1 MVAQHTGQYD
11 DDLTVGA
18 EEYKESFST
27 DFVDLFEPLGDDD
40 APIAKLKTIILS
52 IDWEITDDILDQLN
66 VELLD
71 LKDVWSGN
79 KINLI
84 YVQALEK
91 IGRYIYSE
99 KAHSHPSAIKLL
111 LAFYYNLEKIVSS
124 DSMTEEQKKQ
134 LLLQD
139 IKKFDHFKAQV
150 DSAREKKDSGAQP
163 HAQPAIGVSAA
174 EDSSFFQE
182 QLKSLTALKASV
194 VAIDGKI
201 REQELVQLSQE
212 VSRLEK
218 IFNESKAKLILLQ
231 GLGALAN
238 YILLNK
244 SSAHPEAFK
253 LLHSFY
259 QGLERI
265 HAEVLSVDQEK
276 AILVAEVQKFKAFKA
291 LIATIATEV
300 VVAADDSEPA
310 EDDEDK
316 DESGDIDI
324 TPAFADMPADSR
336 GFRDDSEPL
345 RNDINNRLA
354 SFFGEKEAEAAE
366 PLVEVSDQTANIVS
380 EDCGIDSR
388 LDSLFGEDE
397 AVESGAEASDLALS
411 GVNVETEEDDD
422 SNEMALPVQRGKLAP
437 ALVDISEQ
445 SLYAAEEAS
454 PQSPPPAS
462 FNHEP
467 FIPGLDVESDAD
479 DDSEEA
485 ALPFDHQGVAP
496 ALVFSDEEYGFR
508 ESEFAADPDEGE
520 SDLED
525 RLDSFFGP
533 EITESIQDNIPQA
546 IADEESGPAIMSA
559 SLRPELEEEPAPE
572 ILGSDEEESPVTS
585 ESERAE
591 EQELLGAETS
601 VDTYEFTPIV
611 TDILFDEVAEEKPAS
626 VGKDLEVVF
635 EPVGD
640 DVEVDELPLEIGDKA
655 ADPGSAA
662 TRASLAALHDSIAAI
677 LVKKYDAGF
686 SLFFTEINNL
696 YQSRQAQHI
705 NNIFLQLLETVG
717 RYIETYRERAD
728 LESLSLFQSLDHNL
742 EHVFEPTAS
751 NNSERQQILFEET
764 GKVLLW
770 QQRLIFSLAA
780 QPGREEE

>member
-18 EEYKESFST
+18 DEYKESFST

-66 VELLD
+66 AELLD

-99 KAHSHPSAIKLL
+99 KAHSHPNAIKLL

-124 DSMTEEQKKQ
+124 GSMTEEQKKQ

-150 DSAREKKDSGAQP
+150 DPAREKKDSGDEP
-163 HAQPAIGVSAA
+163 
-174 EDSSFFQE
+174 QE
-182 QLKSLTALKASV
+182 QLKSLTALKAIV

-238 YILLNK
+238 YILSNK
-244 SSAHPEAFK
+244 SSAHPDSFK

-265 HAEVLSVDQEK
+265 QAEVLSADQEK
-276 AILVAEVQKFKAFKA
+276 DILVAEVQKFKAFKA
-291 LIATIATEV
+291 LIATIAAEV

-310 EDDEDK
+310 EDDEDNA
-316 DESGDIDI
+316 ESGDI

-354 SFFGEKEAEAAE
+354 SFFGEKEAETAE
-366 PLVEVSDQTANIVS
+366 QLVEVSDQTANIVP
-380 EDCGIDSR
+380 EDFGIDSR

-397 AVESGAEASDLALS
+397 EAEPGVEASDLALS
-411 GVNVETEEDDD
+411 GVDVETEEDDD

-454 PQSPPPAS
+454 AQPPPAS

-467 FIPGLDVESDAD
+467 VIPGLDVESDAD

-485 ALPFDHQGVAP
+485 ALPLDHQGVAP

-533 EITESIQDNIPQA
+533 EITESIQGNIPQA
-546 IADEESGPAIMSA
+546 IADEESGPAIISE
-559 SLRPELEEEPAPE
+559 SLRPEQEEESAPE
-572 ILGSDEEESPVTS
+572 ILGSDEEEIPVTA
-585 ESERAE
+585 EFELVE
-591 EQELLGAETS
+591 EQEFGTETS
-601 VDTYEFTPIV
+601 VDTYEFAPIV
-611 TDILFDEVAEEKPAS
+611 TEILSDEVAEEKPAVS
-626 VGKDLEVVF
+626 KDLEVVF
-635 EPVGD
+635 APVGD
-640 DVEVDELPLEIGDKA
+640 DVEVDELPLIGEIA
-655 ADPGSAA
+655 ADPGNAA
-662 TRASLAALHDSIAAI
+662 ARESLAALHDSIASI

-742 EHVFEPTAS
+742 ELVFDPTARK
-751 NNSERQQILFEET
+751 NDERQQVLFEET

>member
-18 EEYKESFST
+18 DEYKESFST

-66 VELLD
+66 AELQD

-99 KAHSHPSAIKLL
+99 KAHSHPNAIKLL

-124 DSMTEEQKKQ
+124 GSMTEEQKKQ

-150 DSAREKKDSGAQP
+150 DPAREKKDFGAQP

-174 EDSSFFQE
+174 EDSSFSRE
-182 QLKSLTALKASV
+182 QLKTLTNLKAIVS
-194 VAIDGKI
+194 AIDGKI
-201 REQELVQLSQE
+201 REKELAQLSQE

-238 YILLNK
+238 YLLLNK
-244 SSAHPEAFK
+244 SSAHPDAFK
-253 LLHSFY
+253 LLLSFY

-265 HAEVLSVDQEK
+265 HAEVLSTDQEK

-291 LIATIATEV
+291 LIATIAAEV
-300 VVAADDSEPA
+300 VVAAGDSEPA
-310 EDDEDK
+310 EDDEDNE
-316 DESGDIDI
+316 ESGDI

-345 RNDINNRLA
+345 RNDINKRLA
-354 SFFGEKEAEAAE
+354 TFFGEKEAETAE
-366 PLVEVSDQTANIVS
+366 QVVAVLDRTANIVS
-380 EDCGIDSR
+380 EEFDVDSR
-388 LDSLFGEDE
+388 LDSLFGEE
-397 AVESGAEASDLALS
+397 EEVEPGAEASDLALS
-411 GVNVETEEDDD
+411 GVDVETAEDDD
-422 SNEMALPVQRGKLAP
+422 SDEMALPVQRGKLAP
-437 ALVDISEQ
+437 ALVDISDQ

-454 PQSPPPAS
+454 AKAPPPDS

-508 ESEFAADPDEGE
+508 ESEFAADADEGE

-525 RLDSFFGP
+525 RLDSFFGT
-533 EITESIQDNIPQA
+533 EIEESLQENIPQV
-546 IADEESGPAIMSA
+546 IADEESGPAILSA
-559 SLRPELEEEPAPE
+559 SLQQEQEEEPVPE
-572 ILGSDEEESPVTS
+572 ILGSDGEESLVTS
-585 ESERAE
+585 EPELAE
-591 EQELLGAETS
+591 DLELVAETS
-601 VDTYEFTPIV
+601 ADTYEFEPIV
-611 TDILFDEVAEEKPAS
+611 TDILFEEVAGEKPAS
-626 VGKDLEVVF
+626 VSKEMEVVF

-640 DVEVDELPLEIGDKA
+640 DVEVDKLPLEIGDIA
-655 ADPGSAA
+655 AA
-662 TRASLAALHDSIAAI
+662 TEMAAAQESLAALHDSIASI
-677 LVKKYDAGF
+677 LVKKYDVGF

-696 YQSRQAQHI
+696 YQRKQAQHI

-717 RYIETYRERAD
+717 RYIEAYREGAD
-728 LESLSLFQSLDHNL
+728 LEALSLFQSLDHNL
-742 EHVFEPTAS
+742 DRIFAPKS
-751 NNSERQQILFEET
+751 GYNDERQQILFEET

>member
-18 EEYKESFST
+18 DEYKESFST

-66 VELLD
+66 AELLD

-99 KAHSHPSAIKLL
+99 KAHSHPNAIKLL

-124 DSMTEEQKKQ
+124 GSMTEEQKKQ

-150 DSAREKKDSGAQP
+150 DPAREKKSFGAQP
-163 HAQPAIGVSAA
+163 PLGVSAA
-174 EDSSFFQE
+174 EDSSFSQE
-182 QLKSLTALKASV
+182 KLKNLTNLKAIV
-194 VAIDGKI
+194 EAIDGKS
-201 REQELVQLSQE
+201 REAELVQLSQE

-218 IFNESKAKLILLQ
+218 IFSESKAKLILLQ

-244 SSAHPEAFK
+244 SSAHPDAVK

-265 HAEVLSVDQEK
+265 HAEVLSTDQEK
-276 AILVAEVQKFKAFKA
+276 AILVAEVKKFKAFKA
-291 LIATIATEV
+291 LIAKIAAEVV

-310 EDDEDK
+310 EDDEDNE
-316 DESGDIDI
+316 ESGDI

-336 GFRDDSEPL
+336 GFRDDGEPF
-345 RNDINNRLA
+345 RSDINKRLA
-354 SFFGEKEAEAAE
+354 SFFGETEAETAE
-366 PLVEVSDQTANIVS
+366 QLVEVTDQTDNIVS
-380 EDCGIDSR
+380 EGFDVDSR

-397 AVESGAEASDLALS
+397 EVEPGAEASDLALS

-422 SNEMALPVQRGKLAP
+422 SDEMALPVQRGKLAP
-437 ALVDISEQ
+437 ALVDISDQ
-445 SLYAAEEAS
+445 SLYAEEEAS
-454 PQSPPPAS
+454 AKAPPPDS
-462 FNHEP
+462 LNHEP

-508 ESEFAADPDEGE
+508 ESEFAADSDEGE

-533 EITESIQDNIPQA
+533 EITESGQDNISQA
-546 IADEESGPAIMSA
+546 TADEESGPVIISE
-559 SLRPELEEEPAPE
+559 SLRQEKEEEKPAPE

-585 ESERAE
+585 EFEWAE
-591 EQELLGAETS
+591 DQELLAAETS
-601 VDTYEFTPIV
+601 AGNYKFAPIV
-611 TDILFDEVAEEKPAS
+611 TDILFEEVAGEKPAS
-626 VGKDLEVVF
+626 VSTDMEVVF

-640 DVEVDELPLEIGDKA
+640 DVEVDELPLDSEDIA
-655 ADPGSAA
+655 ADTEMAA
-662 TRASLAALHDSIAAI
+662 AQASLAALHDSIASI
-677 LVKKYDAGF
+677 LVKKYDVGF
-686 SLFFTEINNL
+686 PLFFTEINNL
-696 YQSRQAQHI
+696 YQRRQAQHI

-717 RYIETYRERAD
+717 RYIETCREGAD
-728 LESLSLFQSLDHNL
+728 SEALSLFQSLDHNL
-742 EHVFEPTAS
+742 ERIFEPQS
-751 NNSERQQILFEET
+751 GYNDEPQQILFEET

-780 QPGREEE
+780 QSGRKGE